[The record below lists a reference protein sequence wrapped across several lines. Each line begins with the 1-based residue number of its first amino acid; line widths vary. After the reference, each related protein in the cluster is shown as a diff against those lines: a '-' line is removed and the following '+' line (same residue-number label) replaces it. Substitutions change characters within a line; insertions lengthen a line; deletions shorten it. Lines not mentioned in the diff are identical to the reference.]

1 MITINVAQQVLATPE
16 QISQVLLAHEQLD
29 RFFNAEI
36 RQLQA
41 ENSGEIIGGKGA
53 IRQISIGKIVF
64 EEEIIGASAEHICYR
79 IIGDW
84 PVSSHQGDIQLTSL
98 NSPSVSTDGSDNL
111 SQIDYVIHFNGPQ
124 WLPDFLLKFIV
135 RRDIKCAMKK
145 LAQYFADKRDSS
157 DETKGKQALK
167 SDTSLGKSA

>member
-1 MITINVAQQVLATPE
+1 MITINVTQQVLATPE
-16 QISQVLLAHEQLD
+16 QISQVLLTHEQLD
-29 RFFNAEI
+29 RFFNADI

-64 EEEIIGASAEHICYR
+64 EEEIISASTEHICYR

-98 NSPSVSTDGSDNL
+98 NAHSVSTGCADN
-111 SQIDYVIHFNGPQ
+111 ITKVDYVIHFNGPK
-124 WLPDFLLKFIV
+124 WLPDFLLEFIV
-135 RRDIKCAMKK
+135 GRDIKRAMTK
-145 LAQYFADKRDSS
+145 LAQYFVDKIVASGAAI
-157 DETKGKQALK
+157 DEQPLK
-167 SDTSLGKSA
+167 SNSSVGKSV